1 MILALA
7 PLLGICHLSIS
18 FSSAGFFCSLII
30 PAVCAMVSAK
40 PIEIRRDIFV
50 RDLVFYLLCLVG
62 LIIFIADKT
71 LYAMEGLYLLVV
83 YIGYIIYIV
92 LVPKVQ
98 KTFRSRQAVHFNAQ
112 RHP

>member
-1 MILALA
+1 MSLT
-7 PLLGICHLSIS
+7 
-18 FSSAGFFCSLII
+18 SAGFFCSLII

-98 KTFRSRQAVHFNAQ
+98 KTFRSRQAVRAGVSC
-112 RHP
+112 HP

>member
-1 MILALA
+1 
-7 PLLGICHLSIS
+7 
-18 FSSAGFFCSLII
+18 
-30 PAVCAMVSAK
+30 MVSAK

-83 YIGYIIYIV
+83 YIGYIIYHSSWCPRCRRPSAPDRLSI
-92 LVPKVQ
+92 PM
-98 KTFRSRQAVHFNAQ
+98 RSVIRRVTT
-112 RHP
+112 R